1 MLSFANNIF
10 IPVEYTVLCK
20 VTELQQALYKA
31 LLSDTDEE
39 NLSEEQK
46 DDALSCITTLK
57 KLCNH
62 PTLVYEMCKVSEQ

>member
-1 MLSFANNIF
+1 M
-10 IPVEYTVLCK
+10 EYTVLCK

-57 KLCNH
+57 QLCNH